1 MAKKLIGSQLKRL
14 SIEEFKKATKLPVVV
29 LLDNIRSGY
38 NVGAIFRNA
47 DAFRIEKIILTGITP
62 RPPYREILKTALG
75 ATMSVDWEYI
85 KNPIDAVNSLKEA
98 GYKIL
103 CLEQT
108 DSSVPIHRFSPEAE
122 KKYAIIVGSEV
133 SGISDELIALGDL
146 FVEIPQFGTK
156 HSLNVAVATGILLWE
171 FAKHYWLR

>member
-1 MAKKLIGSQLKRL
+1 MAKKLSGSQLKRL
-14 SIEEFKKATKLPVVV
+14 SIEEFKKSPKLPVIVI
-29 LLDNIRSGY
+29 LDNIRSGY

-85 KNPIDAVNSLKEA
+85 KNPVDAVNSLKEA

-108 DSSVPIHRFSPEAE
+108 DVSVPIHRFSPEAN
-122 KKYAIIVGSEV
+122 KKYAIIIGSEV
-133 SGISDELIALGDL
+133 SGISDELIDLGDL

-171 FAKHYWLR
+171 FAKHYWLT